1 MIIISIVGAIVPAL
15 WLIRYFTQ
23 ADKFPEPEEVIK
35 STFWDGVRTVFWV
48 LLVVSPTFFFDE
60 AISTLPVVISA
71 GYSAFLCAAIP
82 EEFFKFRVLQKVSKN
97 KAFDEPMDG
106 IVYGA
111 VASLGFATL
120 ENVLYCIDGGL
131 STVIA
136 RAFTAVPAH
145 ASFGAIMG
153 YYFSKQHFSGSKV
166 GVFSKA
172 YFIPMVLH
180 GLYDYFLFVMA
191 GLGGQ
196 EGELADDETMLI
208 MGCLIA
214 FFVLG
219 TWMYRTVRSMV
230 SEMQTAQILLLEE
243 GTANVD

>member
-1 MIIISIVGAIVPAL
+1 MIIISIVGAVVPAL
-15 WLIRYFTQ
+15 LLMRYFTE

-35 STFWDGVRTVFWV
+35 STFWSGVRTVFWV
-48 LLVVSPTFFFDE
+48 LLVVSPTFLFE
-60 AISTLPVVISA
+60 EVISSVPVVISA
-71 GYSAFLCAAIP
+71 GYSAFVCAAIP

-120 ENVLYCIDGGL
+120 ENVLYCMDGGL

-153 YYFSKQHFSGSKV
+153 YYYSKQHFSGSKV
-166 GVFSKA
+166 GIFSRA
-172 YFIPMVLH
+172 YGIPMVLH
-180 GLYDYFLFVMA
+180 GLYDYFLFVIA
-191 GLGGQ
+191 GLGAR
-196 EGELADDETMLI
+196 EGELSDDDTLLV
-208 MGCLIA
+208 MGCLLAFIA
-214 FFVLG
+214 LG
-219 TWMYRTVRSMV
+219 TWMYRTVRRMV
-230 SEMQTAQILLLEE
+230 SEMQTAQLLLLEE

>member
-1 MIIISIVGAIVPAL
+1 MIIISIIGAILPAL
-15 WLIRYFTQ
+15 WLIKYFTK
-23 ADKFPEPEEVIK
+23 ADKFPEPEAVIK

-60 AISTLPVVISA
+60 IIEDVPVVISA

-120 ENVLYCIDGGL
+120 ENVLYCLDGGL
-131 STVIA
+131 GMVIA

-172 YFIPMVLH
+172 YVIPMVLH
-180 GLYDYFLFVMA
+180 GLYDYFLFVIG
-191 GLGGQ
+191 GLGERGDDIS
-196 EGELADDETMLI
+196 DDESVLML
-208 MGCLIA
+208 GCLIA
-214 FFVLG
+214 FIALG
-219 TWMYRTVRSMV
+219 IWMFRTVRSMV
-230 SEMQTAQILLLEE
+230 SEMQTEQLRLLAQNA
-243 GTANVD
+243 GNVD

>member
-1 MIIISIVGAIVPAL
+1 MIIIAIVGAIVPAL
-15 WLIRYFTQ
+15 LLLRYFTK
-23 ADKFPEPEEVIK
+23 ADLFPEPEEVIK
-35 STFWDGVRTVFWV
+35 STFWAGLRTVFWV

-60 AISTLPVVISA
+60 VVATLPVVISA

-172 YFIPMVLH
+172 YVIPMVLH
-180 GLYDYFLFVMA
+180 GLYDYFLFVIA
-191 GLGGQ
+191 GLGDR
-196 EGELADDETMLI
+196 EGELSDDQTLLV

-214 FFVLG
+214 FIVLG
-219 TWMYRTVRSMV
+219 VWMYRTVRSMV
-230 SEMQTAQILLLEE
+230 AEMQTAQIRLLEE

>member
-1 MIIISIVGAIVPAL
+1 
-15 WLIRYFTQ
+15 
-23 ADKFPEPEEVIK
+23 
-35 STFWDGVRTVFWV
+35 
-48 LLVVSPTFFFDE
+48 
-60 AISTLPVVISA
+60 
-71 GYSAFLCAAIP
+71 
-82 EEFFKFRVLQKVSKN
+82 
-97 KAFDEPMDG
+97 MDG